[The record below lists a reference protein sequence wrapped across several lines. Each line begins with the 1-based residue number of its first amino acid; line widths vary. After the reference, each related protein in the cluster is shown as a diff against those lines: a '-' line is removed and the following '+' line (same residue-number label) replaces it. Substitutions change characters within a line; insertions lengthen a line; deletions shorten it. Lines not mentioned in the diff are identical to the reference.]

1 MTFSLGLIWFIATA
15 LSGLVIKVA
24 GVTGLKAAGRESLGM
39 FKPLVIRLPCAL
51 LAAALLMQIAPLDP
65 VSKLI
70 GSGTGMPGILAA
82 SVLGAFLPGGP
93 MVVFPI
99 AVVLQ
104 QAGAGVPQLV
114 ALIAGWSVFDLN
126 RMLTYE
132 APVMSWRFATLRTLS
147 CLMLPV
153 LAGFGAQLIQS
164 LSGAP

>member
-1 MTFSLGLIWFIATA
+1 
-15 LSGLVIKVA
+15 
-24 GVTGLKAAGRESLGM
+24 
-39 FKPLVIRLPCAL
+39 
-51 LAAALLMQIAPLDP
+51 
-65 VSKLI
+65 
-70 GSGTGMPGILAA
+70 
-82 SVLGAFLPGGP
+82 

-132 APVMSWRFATLRTLS
+132 APVMSWRFAILRFLS
-147 CLMLPV
+147 CLVVPV